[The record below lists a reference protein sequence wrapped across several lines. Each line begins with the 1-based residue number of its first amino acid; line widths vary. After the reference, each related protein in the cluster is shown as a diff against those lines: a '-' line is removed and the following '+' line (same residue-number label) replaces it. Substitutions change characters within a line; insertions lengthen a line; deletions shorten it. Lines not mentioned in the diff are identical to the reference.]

1 MSSNPCRGKKNS
13 ARHVGGDVR
22 VLVVGDQRAGEGC
35 TAWLVLRI
43 DHTKARCGPGSVRD
57 NVLPREATSGAQQP
71 NSWSAMRMAIIATPS
86 ANKGST

>member
-1 MSSNPCRGKKNS
+1 MW
-13 ARHVGGDVR
+13 A
-22 VLVVGDQRAGEGC
+22 LVVLDERAGEGC

-43 DHTKARCGPGSVRD
+43 ESTVPFPGPVRD
-57 NVLPREATSGAQQP
+57 NVLPREATSGAKQP